1 MVNVMGDRHGGSV
14 VDYTINPAVGFPA
27 ATGPDGTHD
36 PVNHVLP
43 AWDMITGQMAVAGLL
58 AAERHRRLTGEGQL
72 VKLPLADVAMAA
84 VGNLGKIAEVQINQP
99 SGPRWA
105 ITCMAPSA
113 ATSSPAMASRS

>member
-1 MVNVMGDRHGGSV
+1 M
-14 VDYTINPAVGFPA
+14 GFPA

-84 VGNLGKIAEVQINQP
+84 VGNLGKIAEVFLD
-99 SGPRWA
+99 SEAVAKLER
-105 ITCMAPSA
+105 
-113 ATSSPAMASRS
+113 ATTKQEIVDTFGRVNG